1 LQKDKTGSRHAAG
14 SRGIPTMITVL
25 FYTGSKGNMPDG
37 NFMVGGREARFL
49 IRCPVPSVPEAEDRR
64 GSDAIV
70 VLSSDSGRDALSL
83 LCTVR
88 ATGDEI
94 PFIIAVEKPDRGIA
108 FEAIMQD
115 AGYYLLPET
124 TAEDTLGGLSKM
136 LTQFLERK
144 ELRQTLLNLNLKL
157 TLVGSVTRHDVMN
170 QLTAIIGFN
179 ELLLMMAQDPKI
191 RGYLQKE
198 RAGIEKIQRQFQY
211 AKDYQNIGVEPP
223 GWQVIKQVVGR
234 MNDDLD
240 LSSVNVTVTTGNA
253 TIFADPLFDKV
264 IYNLFDNALRHGEGV
279 SEIRVSSEERS
290 SGVIL
295 VIEDNG
301 TGIPAAIKEK
311 IFERGYGKNT
321 GWGLFLVR
329 EILEITG
336 MTITECSEMGKG
348 ARFEIRIPR
357 GSFSPDG
364 CSTPATK

>member
-1 LQKDKTGSRHAAG
+1 
-14 SRGIPTMITVL
+14 
-25 FYTGSKGNMPDG
+25 
-37 NFMVGGREARFL
+37 
-49 IRCPVPSVPEAEDRR
+49 
-64 GSDAIV
+64 
-70 VLSSDSGRDALSL
+70 
-83 LCTVR
+83 
-88 ATGDEI
+88 
-94 PFIIAVEKPDRGIA
+94 
-108 FEAIMQD
+108 
-115 AGYYLLPET
+115 
-124 TAEDTLGGLSKM
+124 
-136 LTQFLERK
+136 
-144 ELRQTLLNLNLKL
+144 
-157 TLVGSVTRHDVMN
+157 
-170 QLTAIIGFN
+170 
-179 ELLLMMAQDPKI
+179 
-191 RGYLQKE
+191 
-198 RAGIEKIQRQFQY
+198 
-211 AKDYQNIGVEPP
+211 
-223 GWQVIKQVVGR
+223 

-290 SGVIL
+290 SGVVL

-336 MTITECSEMGKG
+336 MTITECGEPGKG
-348 ARFEIRIPR
+348 ARLEIHIPR